1 MPMGSV
7 SRDGVFAMAQS
18 DSRTQIV
25 IACISLVG
33 VLAAAMIAN
42 WGKISGSSMPSA
54 PSPASA
60 VQQPP
65 EAAGRGGFPRRGA
78 GQQRQLAQAVVGDGG
93 DSADSVD
100 VVSAVPA
107 RGSVLKQGQ
116 LTDFNI
122 TIHYRLTTSLPNPA
136 LQIQLHQYDRSL
148 VCAGPNH
155 IPEAEHVP
163 MLQGDHTVRVALPYM
178 VGMGKG
184 NVAKGSI
191 RFGATIWG
199 DLASRQL
206 FKTFELSDYCYAFQ

>member
-1 MPMGSV
+1 
-7 SRDGVFAMAQS
+7 MAQS

-33 VLAAAMIAN
+33 VIAAAIIAN
-42 WGKISGSSMPSA
+42 WGKISGSESGANP
-54 PSPASA
+54 PPPKIVKEGA
-60 VQQPP
+60 VQRPP
-65 EAAGRGGFPRRGA
+65 EVAERG
-78 GQQRQLAQAVVGDGG
+78 DNK
-93 DSADSVD
+93 DSPDSV
-100 VVSAVPA
+100 VILNAVPP
-107 RGSVLKQGQ
+107 RGTVLKHGQ

-136 LQIQLHQYDRSL
+136 LQVQLHQYDRSL
-148 VCAGPNH
+148 DCTGPNH

-163 MLQGDHTVRVALPYM
+163 MLEGDHNVTVALPYV

-191 RFGATIWG
+191 RFGATIWS

-206 FKTFELSDYCYAFQ
+206 FKTFELPRYCYPFD